1 MLAYFDEKLE
11 ALEEARRDLARFSP
25 QSQLDRLNQRLDDT
39 SALLQERMDNILARR
54 VERLRGMELLLDSL
68 SPKQTVNRGYAIVRR
83 VADKRIVTSVE
94 GVRPGENLTIQVK
107 DGDIQTTVQTI
118 QTISGGRQ

>member
-1 MLAYFDEKLE
+1 MQAYFDEKLE

-118 QTISGGRQ
+118 KTISGGRQ